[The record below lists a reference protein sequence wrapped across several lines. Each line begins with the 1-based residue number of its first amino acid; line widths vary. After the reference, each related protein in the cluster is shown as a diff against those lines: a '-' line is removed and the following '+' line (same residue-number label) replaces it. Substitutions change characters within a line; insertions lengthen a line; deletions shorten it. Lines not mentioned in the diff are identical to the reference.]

1 MWVCPERP
9 YLPTPAPRE
18 PRLLGSSPESSG
30 SWSRER
36 CGSPGPSQESQGGHS
51 LSALCCT
58 LLCRPRPLGKGGIR
72 QHSCYPVGSV
82 PVPGVEGQTQA

>member
-9 YLPTPAPRE
+9 YLPNPAPRE

-36 CGSPGPSQESQGGHS
+36 CGSPGPSQESQGGRS
-51 LSALCCT
+51 LSALCRT

-72 QHSCYPVGSV
+72 QCSCYPLGSV
-82 PVPGVEGQTQA
+82 PVPGVEGQTRA